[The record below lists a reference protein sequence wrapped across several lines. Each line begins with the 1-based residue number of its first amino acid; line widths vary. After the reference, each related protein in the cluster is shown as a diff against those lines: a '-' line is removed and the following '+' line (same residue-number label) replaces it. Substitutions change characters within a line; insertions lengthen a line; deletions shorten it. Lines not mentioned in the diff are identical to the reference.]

1 MKVNGT
7 LVNYYIHCKR
17 QCWLHSNRI
26 NMENNSE
33 EVKVGKA
40 IHELKK
46 EQGKKTEVAIDNIR
60 IDKITKDYLIEI
72 KKSDADIE
80 AVRWQLLFYLKI
92 LKDKGIERRGKI
104 EVIEKKKENNK
115 IIYEELN
122 EEIEKELKIIVKGI
136 EELIDLPKPPNV
148 IFENKCKKCAYYEYC
163 YI

>member
-7 LVNYYIHCKR
+7 LINYYIHCKR

-33 EVKVGKA
+33 DVKIGKA
-40 IHELKK
+40 IHKIKE
-46 EQGKKTEVAIDNIR
+46 EQGKNTEISIENIK
-60 IDKITKDYLIEI
+60 IDKITKDYLVEI

-92 LKDKGIERRGKI
+92 LKDKGIDKKGKI
-104 EVIEKKKENNK
+104 EVIEKKKNNNK
-115 IIYEELN
+115 VIYEELDKEKEN
-122 EEIEKELKIIVKGI
+122 KLKEIVEEIEKLINITNPPEVKF
-136 EELIDLPKPPNV
+136 D
-148 IFENKCKKCAYYEYC
+148 NKCKKCAYYEYC